1 MRSPLRRTEKSE
13 TPAPAEVNPAGKGRP
28 TPSRKDAQAAAK
40 ERARLGTD
48 KKAAAKV
55 LREKRGESN
64 RKMREGMKAGDERY
78 LPARDQGPVKRFV
91 RDWVD
96 SRITFIELLLPLL
109 LVMLVLGRIGGSN
122 DPKHPS
128 TATQISSWLW
138 SASIA
143 LLLIDVFLTRYRLK
157 KALRAKFPDEDL
169 KGTTFYAL
177 VRSMQT
183 RPLRMPKAK
192 VKIGGKPK

>member
-1 MRSPLRRTEKSE
+1 MSNTTE
-13 TPAPAEVNPAGKGRP
+13 NAGKGRP
-28 TPSRKDAQAAAK
+28 TPSRKEAEAAAK
-40 ERARLGTD
+40 ARARAVTD
-48 KKAAAKV
+48 KKVATKV
-55 LREKRGESN
+55 LREKRGEAN

-78 LPARDQGPVKRFV
+78 LPARDQGPVKAFV
-91 RDWVD
+91 RNWVD

-109 LVMLVLGRIGGSN
+109 LVMLILGQVGTSH

-128 TATQISSWLW
+128 LTTEISTWLW

-143 LLLIDVFLTRYRLK
+143 LLLVDVIMTRFRLR
-157 KALRAKFPDEDL
+157 KALRAQFPDEDL
-169 KGTTFYAL
+169 RGTTFYAL